1 MNEFDLYEILSEF
14 REPLIEKMIESLDI
28 KPDSRGID
36 LGCGIGYI
44 TNLLSKKLGINNE
57 LVGLDYSKKF
67 IEYAKKNTENENIR
81 FVQGD
86 IRNLE
91 FDSNTFDWAWSMDTL
106 WVGPK
111 EYGCPDEE
119 PKKMMSELHRIL
131 KPGGKLIF
139 AFWSAHKFLPGF
151 PLLEARL
158 NATKAANLPNTD
170 SMDTNNHIFL
180 ATKWLCDAGFK
191 SNKVKS
197 FIADV
202 SAPLNI
208 NEKYAL
214 FSLFQMLW
222 ANSEKEI
229 SKEEWE
235 KYIDLCSP
243 KSSKFILNNQ
253 DYYGFYVYTL
263 FQGIKE

>member
-111 EYGCPDEE
+111 D
-119 PKKMMSELHRIL
+119 M
-131 KPGGKLIF
+131 
-139 AFWSAHKFLPGF
+139 
-151 PLLEARL
+151 
-158 NATKAANLPNTD
+158 
-170 SMDTNNHIFL
+170 
-180 ATKWLCDAGFK
+180 
-191 SNKVKS
+191 V
-197 FIADV
+197 V
-202 SAPLNI
+202 
-208 NEKYAL
+208 
-214 FSLFQMLW
+214 QM
-222 ANSEKEI
+222 K
-229 SKEEWE
+229 
-235 KYIDLCSP
+235 
-243 KSSKFILNNQ
+243 NQ
-253 DYYGFYVYTL
+253 R
-263 FQGIKE
+263 K

>member
-1 MNEFDLYEILSEF
+1 MSEFDLYVNLSEF
-14 REPLIEKMIESLDI
+14 RKPLIEKMIDSLEI

-36 LGCGIGYI
+36 IGCGIGYI
-44 TNLLSKKLGINNE
+44 TNLLSKKLGIKNE

-67 IEYAKKNTENENIR
+67 IEFAKKHTENENIR

-86 IRNLE
+86 IKNLE
-91 FDSNTFDWAWSMDTL
+91 FEENTFDWAWSMDTL
-106 WVGPK
+106 WAGPK

-131 KPGGKLIF
+131 KPGGKLFF
-139 AFWSAHKFLPGF
+139 AFWSAQKFLPGF

-158 NATKAANLPNTD
+158 DATNAANVPNTD
-170 SMDTNNHIFL
+170 KMEMNNHIFL
-180 ATKWLCDAGFK
+180 ATKWLRDAGFK

-202 SAPLNI
+202 SAPLN
-208 NEKYAL
+208 EKDKSAL
-214 FSLFQMLW
+214 VSLFQMLW
-222 ANSEKEI
+222 ANSEKDVF
-229 SKEEWE
+229 KEDWE
-235 KYIDLCSP
+235 KYKDLCNP
-243 KSSKFILNNQ
+243 ESSKFILNNQ
-253 DYYGFYVYTL
+253 DYYGFFVYTL